1 MFRNNPEM
9 DGGGTA
15 FLGPTT
21 IIEMTISMSESS
33 SGATLDDP
41 WVLAGP
47 IKCLGKS
54 PTTYGWNDEPSHQR
68 VPWYKI

>member
-1 MFRNNPEM
+1 MFRNSPEM
-9 DGGGTA
+9 DGGGIA

-47 IKCLGKS
+47 INEHK
-54 PTTYGWNDEPSHQR
+54 PYQT
-68 VPWYKI
+68 